1 MPFLIAALAVLYWA
15 QDILFRA
22 HNRDLISLKDNI
34 KKKEIDAGKIVNGYF
49 NHRVDQ
55 QKGSYLCIIF
65 NILVRLGYLPADL
78 LAEFWLDSFLD
89 KEYMSYGIKWVNW
102 SKLINSIKLDYL
114 GLRHFPKSGEK
125 D

>member
-22 HNRDLISLKDNI
+22 HNRELTSLKDNI
-34 KKKEIDAGKIVNGYF
+34 KKKIVNGYF

-78 LAEFWLDSFLD
+78 LAGFWLDSFLD